1 MVTLDA
7 AIATGSGCRRTG
19 NTVDGVEAVSVS
31 SFHNPSAACIGHIT
45 RVMHTAVLAVT
56 TLCYVQYRRHHGLYC
71 GSQHNGVPLRR
82 FPR

>member
-31 SFHNPSAACIGHIT
+31 SFHNPSAACMSFMNQVVHRASQSIDRTVHCPWQ
-45 RVMHTAVLAVT
+45 R
-56 TLCYVQYRRHHGLYC
+56 TL
-71 GSQHNGVPLRR
+71 PLSCR
-82 FPR
+82 